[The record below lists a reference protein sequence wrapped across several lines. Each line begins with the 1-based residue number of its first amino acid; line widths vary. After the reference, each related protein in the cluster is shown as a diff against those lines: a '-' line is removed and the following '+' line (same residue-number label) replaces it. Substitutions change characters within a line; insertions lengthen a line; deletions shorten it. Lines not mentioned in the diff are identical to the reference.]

1 MDIKIDKGLLR
12 WFSYVER
19 MENNRAAKK
28 VYVGERAFRHSVG
41 RPWKRWIDIGRDCLR
56 RNVRDVIWGINP

>member
-41 RPWKRWIDIGRDCLR
+41 RPWKRWIRKGEREKCR
-56 RNVRDVIWGINP
+56 KVKVKRK